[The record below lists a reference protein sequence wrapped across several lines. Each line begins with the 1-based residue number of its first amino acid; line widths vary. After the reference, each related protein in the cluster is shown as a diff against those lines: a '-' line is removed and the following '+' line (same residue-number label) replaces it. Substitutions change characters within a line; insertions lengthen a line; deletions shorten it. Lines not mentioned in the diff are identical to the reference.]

1 MKYRQVP
8 DIHSRETQALLRRA
22 LGGLFMERDLIG
34 EYFAY
39 LRVERGLSSNTLI
52 NYTHDLNKLQEFA
65 QGIGKSLSSL
75 GRLELSECFRMLTQT
90 GLSPRSVARM
100 ISSVRGFYR
109 FLLRDGFIK
118 DDPLANVLSP
128 QMDKHLPNH
137 LTEDEIGRLLNAV
150 DTANP
155 TGVRDRAMFELLYA
169 TGLRVSE
176 LIGLVA
182 TDINIERGLLTCSG
196 KGSKQRYIPVG
207 RSAIFWLEEYKRARH
222 LLLKG
227 TSARALFVRDG
238 GKPLTRHNFAEIL
251 KRYTMKLGLKN
262 VSPHTLRHSFATHL
276 MQHGAD
282 SRSVQALL
290 GHSDLA
296 TTQIYTHLSKEHLRQ
311 TYDSFH
317 PRAAF
322 AKGYTGRGSDI

>member
-1 MKYRQVP
+1 
-8 DIHSRETQALLRRA
+8 
-22 LGGLFMERDLIG
+22 MERDLIG

-39 LRVERGLSSNTLI
+39 LRVERGLSANTLT
-52 NYTHDLNKLQEFA
+52 NYAHDLNKLQEFA
-65 QGIGKSLSSL
+65 QGAGKSLHL
-75 GRLELSECFRMLTQT
+75 LNKHDLSECFRMLTQS
-90 GLSPRSVARM
+90 GLSPRSIARV
-100 ISSVRGFYR
+100 ISGARGFYR

-118 DDPLANVLSP
+118 DDPLANISAP
-128 QMDKHLPNH
+128 QVDKHLPNF
-137 LTEDEIGRLLNAV
+137 LTEDEIGQLLNAP
-150 DTANP
+150 DTSRP
-155 TGVRDRAMFELLYA
+155 EGLRDRAMLELLYA

-176 LIGLVA
+176 LTGLIA
-182 TDINIERGLLTCSG
+182 TDINFERGLLTCHG
-196 KGSKQRYIPVG
+196 KGSKQRYIPIG
-207 RSAIFWLEEYKRARH
+207 RSAMFWLDEYRRARH
-222 LLLKG
+222 LLLEGISVK
-227 TSARALFVRDG
+227 AFFVRVSG
-238 GKPLTRHNFAEIL
+238 RPLTRHHFAEIL
-251 KRYTMKLGLKN
+251 KRYSVKLGFKS

-322 AKGYTGRGSDI
+322 IEGISDKGSDI

>member
-1 MKYRQVP
+1 MQ
-8 DIHSRETQALLRRA
+8 
-22 LGGLFMERDLIG
+22 RDLIG

-52 NYTHDLNKLQEFA
+52 SYTHDLDKLQDFA
-65 QGIGKSLSSL
+65 RTAGKSLQL
-75 GRLELSECFRMLTQT
+75 LKKQDLSECFKLLTQT
-90 GLSPRSVARM
+90 GLSPRSIARV
-100 ISSVRGFYR
+100 ISSARGFYR

-118 DDPLANVLSP
+118 EDPLANVSAP
-128 QMDKHLPNH
+128 QIDKHLPHH
-137 LTEDEIGRLLNAV
+137 LTEEEIGLLLNAPDV
-150 DTANP
+150 NNP
-155 TGVRDRAMFELLYA
+155 AGIRDRAMLELLYA

-176 LIGLVA
+176 LTGLVA
-182 TDINIERGLLTCSG
+182 TDINFERGLLTCRG
-196 KGSKQRYIPVG
+196 KGSKQRYIPIG
-207 RSAIFWLEEYKRARH
+207 RSALFWLEEYRRVRQ
-222 LLLKG
+222 LLLKE
-227 TSARALFVRDG
+227 TSVKAFFVRDEG
-238 GKPLTRHNFAEIL
+238 RPLTRHNFAEIL
-251 KRYTMKLGLKN
+251 KRYTLKLGFKN

-322 AKGYTGRGSDI
+322 VRETTGGESDD

>member
-1 MKYRQVP
+1 
-8 DIHSRETQALLRRA
+8 
-22 LGGLFMERDLIG
+22 MERDLIG

-39 LRVERGLSSNTLI
+39 LRVERGLSANTLI
-52 NYTHDLNKLQEFA
+52 NYAHDLNKLQEFA
-65 QGIGKSLSSL
+65 QGISKSVQTLGKQDLSD
-75 GRLELSECFRMLTQT
+75 CFKTLTRA
-90 GLSPRSVARM
+90 GLSPRSIARI
-100 ISSVRGFYR
+100 ISSARGFYK

-118 DDPLANVLSP
+118 DDPLANILAP
-128 QMDKHLPNH
+128 QVNRHLPRF
-137 LTEDEIGRLLNAV
+137 LTEDEIGQLLNAP
-150 DTANP
+150 DTSTP
-155 TGVRDRAMFELLYA
+155 EGVRDRAMLELLYA

-176 LIGLVA
+176 LTGLVA
-182 TDINIERGLLTCSG
+182 SDINFERGLLTCRG

-207 RSAIFWLEEYKRARH
+207 RSALYWLEEYRRARRS
-222 LLLKG
+222 LSKE
-227 TSARALFVRDG
+227 TSVKAFFVRSG
-238 GKPLTRHNFAEIL
+238 GRPLSRHNFAEIL
-251 KRYTMKLGLKN
+251 SRYSAKLGFKN

-322 AKGYTGRGSDI
+322 IKGSTDRGD

>member
-1 MKYRQVP
+1 M
-8 DIHSRETQALLRRA
+8 
-22 LGGLFMERDLIG
+22 LGGSAVERDLIG

-39 LRVERGLSSNTLI
+39 LRVEKGLSANTLS
-52 NYTHDLNKLQEFA
+52 NYTHDLNKLREFA
-65 QGIGKSLSSL
+65 QGTGKSLHY
-75 GRLELSECFRMLTQT
+75 LSKNDLSGCFKMLSQS
-90 GLSPRSVARM
+90 GLSPRTVART

-118 DDPLANVLSP
+118 DDPLANISAP
-128 QMDKHLPNH
+128 QIDRHLPNF
-137 LTEDEIGRLLNAV
+137 LTEAEIGLLLNAPL
-150 DTANP
+150 TATP
-155 TGVRDRAMFELLYA
+155 AGVRDRAMLELLYA

-176 LIGLVA
+176 LTGLLA
-182 TDINIERGLLTCSG
+182 SDINFERGLLTCRG
-196 KGSKQRYIPVG
+196 KGSKQRYIPIG
-207 RSAIFWLEEYKRARH
+207 RSALFWLEEYRRVRH
-222 LLLKG
+222 TLLG
-227 TSARALFVRDG
+227 ETSVKAFFVRDG
-238 GKPLTRHNFAEIL
+238 GRPLNRHNFSEIL
-251 KRYTMKLGLKN
+251 KRYSSKLGFKN

-322 AKGYTGRGSDI
+322 VKGITDKGNDV